1 MRCYCTNNVLFG
13 SIHFTGCL
21 PPFCSVRSG
30 RSLQN
35 FDGSK
40 HRARNLT
47 IPYAPFLLRS
57 GDATAEG
64 SPGVAFDSATLTG
77 VALPPHTM
85 PLVMDHDGGGIPGQ
99 SERFESFEVVSA
111 PSISA
116 VNGGG
121 NDSDNAHT
129 WWTNLLDLIAVHSVE
144 N

>member
-1 MRCYCTNNVLFG
+1 MPRTYQFTISYCRDSSPTCPPASLDALVG
-13 SIHFTGCL
+13 HF
-21 PPFCSVRSG
+21 
-30 RSLQN
+30 

-40 HRARNLT
+40 HGARNLT
-47 IPYAPFLLRS
+47 IAYAPLLFRS

-64 SPGVAFDSATLTG
+64 SPSVAFDSATLTG
-77 VALPPHTM
+77 VALPPHAI
-85 PLVMDHDGGGIPGQ
+85 PLVMDHDGRGVPDQ

-111 PSISA
+111 PSIDA

-129 WWTNLLDLIAVHSVE
+129 WWTDLLDLIAVHSVA